1 MKAEDEKLLGGKPSS
16 AVLADIQAV
25 NALSAEQFSQL
36 VDTAC
41 RSSTASASSLGGDG
55 SSKPGS
61 ETLTLLLSEA
71 SRRGLDAPKLRQSLE
86 SLGLDS
92 ARAAALADRWFA
104 SCAARPQQVRPWQL
118 RDVEWRFGVT
128 VASSSQE
135 PRGSF
140 VQLRL
145 ALANGQD
152 VHVEMNLAQF
162 YSLCHEMEQA
172 KLTLEALR

>member
-1 MKAEDEKLLGGKPSS
+1 MKSEEVKLSGGKPSGV
-16 AVLADIQAV
+16 VLADIHAV
-25 NALSAEQFSQL
+25 NALSAEQFAEL
-36 VDTAC
+36 VEVVC
-41 RSSTASASSLGGDG
+41 RPSTRLAPSSSGDA
-55 SSKPGS
+55 GS
-61 ETLTLLLSEA
+61 ETLALLLSEA
-71 SRRGLDAPKLRQSLE
+71 SRRNLDGPELRQSLE
-86 SLGLDS
+86 SIGLDS
-92 ARAAALADRWFA
+92 ARAAALVERWLA
-104 SCAARPQQVRPWQL
+104 SSAVTPQVRPWQL

-145 ALANGQD
+145 SLANGQD

>member
-1 MKAEDEKLLGGKPSS
+1 MKSDDEKLLAGKPSS

-25 NALSAEQFSQL
+25 NALSAEQFSEL

-41 RSSTASASSLGGDG
+41 RSSTVSAPSSGGDASSR
-55 SSKPGS
+55 PGS

-92 ARAAALADRWFA
+92 ARAAALAERWFA
-104 SCAARPQQVRPWQL
+104 SCAARPQVRPWQL

>member
-1 MKAEDEKLLGGKPSS
+1 MKAEDVKLSGGKPSS
-16 AVLADIQAV
+16 VVLADIQAV
-25 NALSAEQFSQL
+25 NALSAEQFAQL
-36 VDTAC
+36 VDTTC
-41 RSSTASASSLGGDG
+41 RTSTVSAPSSSGDASSR
-55 SSKPGS
+55 PGS
-61 ETLTLLLSEA
+61 ETLSLLLSEA
-71 SRRGLDAPKLRQSLE
+71 SRHGLDAPQLRQSLE

-92 ARAAALADRWFA
+92 ARAATLADRWLA
-104 SCAARPQQVRPWQL
+104 SSAAAPQVRPWQL

>member
-1 MKAEDEKLLGGKPSS
+1 MKSEEVKLSGGKPSGV
-16 AVLADIQAV
+16 VLADIQAV
-25 NALSAEQFSQL
+25 NALSAEQFSEL
-36 VDTAC
+36 VDVVSRPSTRPAP
-41 RSSTASASSLGGDG
+41 SSSGDASGGHC
-55 SSKPGS
+55 S
-61 ETLTLLLSEA
+61 ETLALLLSEA
-71 SRRGLDAPKLRQSLE
+71 SRRGLDGPQLRQSLE
-86 SLGLDS
+86 SVGLEG
-92 ARAAALADRWFA
+92 ARAAALAERW
-104 SCAARPQQVRPWQL
+104 SVSSVVTPQVRPWQL

-145 ALANGQD
+145 ALASGQD